1 MKKLYAAL
9 AASAVLAGCAST
21 ASQMDFIRHSRGQEK
36 TDLSEWGQSGFVFFS
51 VKKNGL
57 EINRVSP
64 TIKYSDMEA
73 LKTANAQADGKEKA
87 WHDCIYIQRA
97 EPRYQPCDQAAGV
110 GRADYLNYSV
120 FRKDKTD
127 ANGVI
132 NGVFALPF
140 AIVGTAMDG
149 IFGLNPKKAVESSA
163 KSFKKVT
170 TQAVFDNEA
179 FNRFAVYADN
189 ELAQAQKSLNAAL
202 TSGGAA
208 ASDHRYVGIDGLL
221 TEAKLKRVLAG
232 ADEARKKSV
241 YRVVSRVYPTD
252 HYEKFFAADVV
263 NAADLPRWA
272 RLMESMGQKGKIRPE
287 VAKKI
292 PGFREDIPANEFLD
306 SNEYRYVLAH
316 AGQPKARKIQE
327 YGRVMMAL
335 DYPNK
340 YTVYVQQNPQC
351 QNTGSSSE
359 NRSLGFFETFLMSSN
374 FKGKTVNF
382 NHYTCR
388 LSQEQIDKLSAI
400 EQRITGNNE
409 QMRTLQTQWSYR
421 WEGDTYYNKRTA
433 EEKETYQ
440 REVNHIMNSKNWKC
454 SIRCGASWGGHG
466 PKTEIL
472 IHNTNHENAREQ
484 AEKNGRLFCKN
495 TKGES
500 SFTSNMV
507 DTPHPN
513 VSCSETY

>member
-36 TDLSEWGQSGFVFFS
+36 TDLSEWGQGAFVFFS

-64 TIKYSDMEA
+64 KISWSDMEA

-87 WHDCIYIQRA
+87 WHDCIHIKNTA
-97 EPRYQPCDQAAGV
+97 PRYQPCDQAAGV

-120 FRKDKTD
+120 FRKDRAD
-127 ANGVI
+127 ANSVI
-132 NGVFALPF
+132 TTAVALPF
-140 AIVGTAMDG
+140 VIVGTAVEG
-149 IFGLNPKKAVESSA
+149 ILGLNPKKAVESSA
-163 KSFKKVT
+163 KSLRKAT

-179 FNRFAVYADN
+179 FDRFAVYADN

-252 HYEKFFAADVV
+252 HYEKFFVADVA
-263 NAADLPRWA
+263 NTADLPRWE

-287 VAKKI
+287 VAGKI
-292 PGFREDIPANEFLD
+292 PGFRKEIPANEFLD

-316 AGQPKARKIQE
+316 AGQPKVQKVQDGRSVGMNLEYSGYKAFVYQE
-327 YGRVMMAL
+327 
-335 DYPNK
+335 
-340 YTVYVQQNPQC
+340 PQC
-351 QNTGSSSE
+351 RDTGSTSE
-359 NRSLGFFETFLMSSN
+359 TRDLGFFEDIFSFGVN
-374 FKGKTVNF
+374 KNKTVNF
-382 NHYTCR
+382 DNYTCR
-388 LSQEQIDKLSAI
+388 VSPDKIAQLSAI
-400 EQRITGNNE
+400 EERISGKNIHL
-409 QMRTLQTQWSYR
+409 RTLDTEWSFRNETGQRYNRYTEEENRRIQYGNGQWTCKVQCI
-421 WEGDTYYNKRTA
+421 GGLIGTA
-433 EEKETYQ
+433 Y
-440 REVNHIMNSKNWKC
+440 
-454 SIRCGASWGGHG
+454 G
-466 PKTEIL
+466 PKTEFRFHNSTL
-472 IHNTNHENAREQ
+472 ISAREQ
-484 AEKNGRLFCKN
+484 TTKKGELFCKN
-495 TKGES
+495 TTSEKG
-500 SFTSNMV
+500 TSTPFPSV
-507 DTPHPN
+507 D
-513 VSCSETY
+513 CL

>member
-36 TDLSEWGQSGFVFFS
+36 TDLSEWGQSAFVFFS

-73 LKTANAQADGKEKA
+73 LKTANAQADGKEKV
-87 WHDCIYIQRA
+87 WRDCIHIKNTA
-97 EPRYQPCDQAAGV
+97 PRYQPCDQAAGV
-110 GRADYLNYSV
+110 GRTDYLNYSV

-179 FNRFAVYADN
+179 FDRFAVYADN

-202 TSGGAA
+202 TSGGSA
-208 ASDHRYVGIDGLL
+208 ASDQHYVGIDGLL

-263 NAADLPRWA
+263 NAADLSRWA

-287 VAKKI
+287 VAGKI
-292 PGFREDIPANEFLD
+292 PGFRKEIPANEFLN

-316 AGQPKARKIQE
+316 AGQPKVQKVQDGRSVGMNLEYSGYKAFVYQE
-327 YGRVMMAL
+327 
-335 DYPNK
+335 
-340 YTVYVQQNPQC
+340 PQC
-351 QNTGSSSE
+351 RDTGSTSE
-359 NRSLGFFETFLMSSN
+359 TRDLGFFEGIFSSGVKN
-374 FKGKTVNF
+374 KTVNF
-382 NHYTCR
+382 DNYTCR
-388 LSQEQIDKLSAI
+388 VSPDKIAQLSAI
-400 EQRITGNNE
+400 EERISGKSIHL
-409 QMRTLQTQWSYR
+409 RTLDIEWSFR
-421 WEGDTYYNKRTA
+421 NETGQRYNRYNA
-433 EEKETYQ
+433 EEKQ
-440 REVNHIMNSKNWKC
+440 RLQKEN
-454 SIRCGASWGGHG
+454 G
-466 PKTEIL
+466 PKQCM
-472 IHNTNHENAREQ
+472 IHCVDATKTTKTMHFYAGVGYYDVLNYGKE
-484 AEKNGRLFCKN
+484 FCKYR
-495 TKGES
+495 KGLFDVVCEQ
-500 SFTSNMV
+500 
-507 DTPHPN
+507 
-513 VSCSETY
+513 